1 MCRRRTGEQLGGRG
15 RHPVDGRIVLA
26 RRLQRTPNDSFD
38 EFHVMSTSLVRFLFN
53 RNDMT
58 SPYPTTNSP
67 AGLSPGLG
75 PTTPGTPVSTH
86 GVRATTST
94 RSHLN
99 PLSTRLAP
107 TSRAGSVLGGSVAAT
122 SVHLHQANPEDFE
135 KALDEF
141 VERQLPELEK
151 LLVEVVGGM

>member
-1 MCRRRTGEQLGGRG
+1 MS
-15 RHPVDGRIVLA
+15 ILA
-26 RRLQRTPNDSFD
+26 V
-38 EFHVMSTSLVRFLFN
+38 HFLFN

-67 AGLSPGLG
+67 AGLSPGLA
-75 PTTPGTPVSTH
+75 PTTPGTPVSAH
-86 GVRATTST
+86 GLRATTST

-99 PLSTRLAP
+99 PALSTRLAP
-107 TSRAGSVLGGSVAAT
+107 TSRAGSVLGGSIAAT

-151 LLVEVVGGM
+151 LLGEVVGGM